1 MMMLIIFLLVAYL
14 IGSFPTG
21 YWFAKIFYGVD
32 IREHGSGNIGATN
45 VGRILGKKFFFL
57 VMAIDASKAFVTLT
71 CAKIFASGNLLFL
84 FCVAAT
90 LLLGNAHSIFLRFRG
105 GKGVATSLGVLAF
118 FMPFWLVLFFAV
130 VWGLTFSF
138 TRAAFFASLLAA
150 FFVLLVHLLFFGL
163 TVMTLFLVF
172 LLMWLTAR
180 HKINIFLFLNR
191 S

>member
-1 MMMLIIFLLVAYL
+1 MMTLIIFLFGAYL

-32 IREHGSGNIGATN
+32 IRDHGSGNIGATN
-45 VGRILGKKFFFL
+45 VGRLLGKKYFFL
-57 VMAIDASKAFVTLT
+57 VMAIDAVKAYLMLA
-71 CAKIFASGNLLFL
+71 CSQAFASSNSLFL
-84 FCVAAT
+84 FCIAAT

-105 GKGVATSLGVLAF
+105 GKGVATVLGILAF

-138 TRAAFFASLLAA
+138 TTAAFFASLLAA

-180 HKINIFLFLNR
+180 HKTNIVLFLNR